1 VPGIEDLLRRRS
13 ELLEEI
19 DREILRSHT
28 REVTLLF
35 TDIVGSTRYYERMG
49 DIAGRQMVQAHN
61 DLLFPIV
68 ESHAGR
74 VIKTI
79 GDSIMASF
87 DEPARALAC
96 TIAMQQAIARHN
108 AAASEALRFRVRMG
122 LHFGTAVV
130 DERDVFGDTVNT
142 AARVE
147 SRADGDEIIVSGAVR
162 ERADAGVPLV
172 FLGAETVK
180 GKERTV
186 ELYVVDWQ
194 GRGEREIVAAWKA
207 RQRPASAAAG
217 AAGAEGGSAS
227 RGPRVVLEPVPDPR
241 AEAASL
247 LPPAGRGN
255 PYLNRVMIPH
265 PAQFVGR
272 RALVRRIMGRLA
284 GSRPQSLSLVGERRI
299 GKSSLLAYLRSPV
312 ARSESLESPQSCRF
326 AFVDF
331 QQLRALEPDRL
342 LSLVFD
348 SLRRQ
353 AGMTIEGVEDFDLMR
368 RVGEAVAAAD
378 ARLVLLFDEFEAVTR
393 NPSIGPE
400 FYAFLRSLAN
410 GLPISFVCAS
420 GRALKDLCASREICD
435 SPFFNIF
442 STMYVG
448 LLEPADASALIVGPS
463 AARGLPLAPLE
474 ARILAM
480 GGRYPFFLQMACSA
494 WYEHLEAEGLR
505 AEDVASKPVPRA
517 VTDIFR
523 EEAHPHFEFVLEN
536 LPEAEASGLRAA
548 ADGLGPDP
556 EDPAAA
562 SLERKGYLARE
573 GDALAPFS
581 EEFARF
587 VKGHAPGRATG
598 LTSGT

>member
-1 VPGIEDLLRRRS
+1 MPGIEDLLRRRS

-35 TDIVGSTRYYERMG
+35 TDIVGSTRFYERMG

-96 TIAMQQAIARHN
+96 TIVMQRAIARHN
-108 AAASEALRFRVRMG
+108 AEASEALRFRVRMG

-180 GKERTV
+180 GKEQAV
-186 ELYVVDWQ
+186 DLYVVDWQ

-207 RQRPASAAAG
+207 RQKPAEDVPAAAG
-217 AAGAEGGSAS
+217 GGTA
-227 RGPRVVLEPVPDPR
+227 RGPRVVLEAVPELR
-241 AEAASL
+241 AELESL
-247 LPPAGRGN
+247 KPPSVRGN

-265 PAQFVGR
+265 PAQFIGR
-272 RALVRRIMGRLA
+272 RALVRRIMGRFA
-284 GSRPQSLSLVGERRI
+284 ASRPQSLSLVGERRI
-299 GKSSLLAYLRSPV
+299 GKSSLLNFLRSPV
-312 ARSESLESPQSCRF
+312 ARSESLEAPEGCRF

-348 SLRRQ
+348 ALRRQ
-353 AGMTIEGVEDFDLMR
+353 AGMTIEGDEDFDLMR
-368 RVGEAVAAAD
+368 RVGEAVAAAG
-378 ARLVLLFDEFEAVTR
+378 ARLVFLFDEFEAVTK
-393 NPSIGPE
+393 NQVIGPE
-400 FYAFLRSLAN
+400 FYASLRSLAN
-410 GLPISFVCAS
+410 GLPVSFVCAS
-420 GRALKDLCASREICD
+420 GRELKDLCANREISD

-442 STMYVG
+442 TTMHVG
-448 LLEPADASALIVGPS
+448 LLEKADAAELIAGPS
-463 AARGLPLAPLE
+463 EVRGISLAPL
-474 ARILAM
+474 ATRILAM

-494 WYEHLEAEGLR
+494 WYEHLEAEGLG
-505 AEDVASKPVPRA
+505 AEDLASKATPRA
-517 VTDIFR
+517 VTDVFR
-523 EEAHPHFEFVLEN
+523 EEAHPHFEFVMEN
-536 LPEAEASGLRAA
+536 LPEAEAASLRAA
-548 ADGLGPDP
+548 VDGARPDP
-556 EDPAAA
+556 EDPTAR

-573 GDALAPFS
+573 GDDLVPFS

-587 VKGHAPGRATG
+587 VKGSAPGARPVKAAR
-598 LTSGT
+598 

>member
-1 VPGIEDLLRRRS
+1 MAGIEELLRRRS

-19 DREILRSHT
+19 DQEILRSHT

-35 TDIVGSTRYYERMG
+35 TDIVGSTRFYERMG

-68 ESHAGR
+68 EAHAGR

-87 DEPARALAC
+87 DDAARALAC
-96 TIAMQQAIARHN
+96 TIAMQRAIAAHN
-108 AAASEALRFRVRMG
+108 TAASESLRFRVRMG

-194 GRGEREIVAAWKA
+194 GRGEREIVAAWRA
-207 RQRPASAAAG
+207 RQQDAVAAAP
-217 AAGAEGGSAS
+217 A
-227 RGPRVVLEPVPDPR
+227 RGPRVAL
-241 AEAASL
+241 EAASDVRAEL
-247 LPPAGRGN
+247 AALAPPSGRGN

-272 RALVRRIMGRLA
+272 RALVRRIMGRFA
-284 GSRPQSLSLVGERRI
+284 GSRPQSLSLVGERRV
-299 GKSSLLAYLRSPV
+299 GKSSLLAFLRSSV
-312 ARSESLESPQSCRF
+312 ARAEALEAPEGCRF

-342 LSLVFD
+342 LTLVFD
-348 SLRRQ
+348 ALRRQ
-353 AGMTIEGVEDFDLMR
+353 AGVTIEGPEDFDQMR
-368 RVGEAVAAAD
+368 RVGEAFAAAG

-393 NPSIGPE
+393 NPSISPG
-400 FYAFLRSLAN
+400 FYASLRSLAN
-410 GLPISFVCAS
+410 GLPVSFVCAS
-420 GRALKDLCASREICD
+420 GRDLKDLCASREISD

-442 STMYVG
+442 STVHVG
-448 LLEPADASALIVGPS
+448 LLDRSDAAALIAGPS
-463 AARGLPLAPLE
+463 EARGRPLAPLE
-474 ARILAM
+474 APILAM
-480 GGRYPFFLQMACSA
+480 GGRYPFFLQIACSA
-494 WYEHLEAEGLR
+494 WYEHLENEDRR
-505 AEDVASKPVPRA
+505 AEDFAGKPVPRA
-517 VTDIFR
+517 VADLFR

-536 LPEAEASGLRAA
+536 LPAAEAAVLRAA
-548 ADGLGPDP
+548 AAGGGVATD
-556 EDPAAA
+556 DPAAG
-562 SLERKGYLARE
+562 SLERRGYLARE
-573 GDALAPFS
+573 GDDLVPFS

-587 VKGHAPGRATG
+587 VRTAAGRV
-598 LTSGT
+598 

>member
-1 VPGIEDLLRRRS
+1 MPGIEELLRRRS
-13 ELLEEI
+13 ELMEEI
-19 DREILRSHT
+19 DREILSSHT

-35 TDIVGSTRYYERMG
+35 TDIVGSTRFYERMG

-87 DEPARALAC
+87 DDPARALAC
-96 TIAMQQAIARHN
+96 TIAMQRAIAAHN
-108 AAASEALRFRVRMG
+108 AASSEALRFRVRMG
-122 LHFGTAVV
+122 LHFGTAVI

-147 SRADGDEIIVSGAVR
+147 SRADGDEILVSGAVR

-172 FLGAETVK
+172 YLGAETVK
-180 GKERTV
+180 GKEQVV

-194 GRGEREIVAAWKA
+194 GRGEREIVAAWRA
-207 RQRPASAAAG
+207 RRKTAGGAPPADG
-217 AAGAEGGSAS
+217 AAGTAGAVPSAA
-227 RGPRVVLEPVPDPR
+227 GPRVALGPAPDLS
-241 AEAASL
+241 AELASL
-247 LPPAGRGN
+247 APPAGRGN

-265 PAQFVGR
+265 PAQFIGR
-272 RALVRRIMGRLA
+272 RALVRRIMSRFA

-299 GKSSLLAYLRSPV
+299 GKSSLLAFLRSPV
-312 ARSESLESPQSCRF
+312 ARSESLESPESCRF

-348 SLRRQ
+348 ALRRQ
-353 AGMTIEGVEDFDLMR
+353 AGMTIEGEETFDLMR
-368 RVGEAVAAAD
+368 RVGEAVAEGG
-378 ARLVLLFDEFEAVTR
+378 ARLVLLFDEFEAVTK
-393 NPSIGPE
+393 NPSIGPA
-400 FYAFLRSLAN
+400 FYASLRSLAN
-410 GLPISFVCAS
+410 NLPMSFVCAS
-420 GRALKDLCASREICD
+420 GRALKDLCASREISD

-442 STMYVG
+442 STVHVG
-448 LLEPADASALIVGPS
+448 LLDRSDAVALIAGPS

-474 ARILAM
+474 APILAM

-505 AEDVASKPVPRA
+505 AEHFASKPTPRA
-517 VTDIFR
+517 VTDVFR
-523 EEAHPHFEFVLEN
+523 EEAAPHFEFVVEN
-536 LPEAEASGLRAA
+536 LPAAEAEVLRAA
-548 ADGLGPDP
+548 AGDGRIDA

-573 GDALAPFS
+573 GEDLAPFS

-587 VKGHAPGRATG
+587 VKGSAARGRA
-598 LTSGT
+598 